1 MYFVFWPFPTLRGML
16 FWPGVQLV
24 AVWITLMC
32 IQRYSQHRPGDSVGY
47 LIFMGWL
54 GAFFICRWTLK
65 AYWFVWRIGHRMT
78 GAVRHARA
86 IRDARR
92 RQ

>member
-1 MYFVFWPFPTLRGML
+1 MYFIFWPFPTLRRML

-24 AVWITLMC
+24 TVWITLMC

-47 LIFMGWL
+47 LVFMGWL

-65 AYWFVWRIGHRMT
+65 AYWFVWRTCHPIV
-78 GAVRHARA
+78 GAIRQARA
-86 IRDARR
+86 GRDFRR
-92 RQ
+92 PE